1 MASKELEI
9 YSVVGCDLDYSTD
22 DGDVCIYRLELRRYY
37 CDVDEIEDGVYRFV
51 DDWEDEQTGTMQELF
66 ELQEEGEEIFT
77 MGDIDEEVY
86 VYDEGIYQETPID
99 DDDYDTKWGSED
111 FFISKEDALKH
122 YRGVIEFAKNRKHS
136 AGIYV
141 NLLFYSSSPR

>member
-77 MGDIDEEVY
+77 MGDIDEEE
-86 VYDEGIYQETPID
+86 YDIELDEFSLLSFNDSVNCGIFVLGI
-99 DDDYDTKWGSED
+99 
-111 FFISKEDALKH
+111 FSKT
-122 YRGVIEFAKNRKHS
+122 I
-136 AGIYV
+136 
-141 NLLFYSSSPR
+141 